1 MNVLALLLQ
10 MLLQPFTPANT
21 HGRLLVV
28 MNAFANCKY
37 FRCDWCLL
45 LGPWKNLETEIFID
59 LCRCK
64 PNLKK
69 QKK

>member
-10 MLLQPFTPANT
+10 MLLQPFTPANN

-28 MNAFANCKY
+28 VNAFANCKY

-45 LGPWKNLETEIFID
+45 LGPWK
-59 LCRCK
+59 K
-64 PNLKK
+64 S
-69 QKK
+69 